1 MKITALQQNYMP
13 AFRAEKTVA
22 KSAQQNPAQSP
33 VYDKNPIK
41 KGGEKA
47 NAILATVVAGLGFGA
62 RLLFGILDDGNGA
75 DFLFGI
81 FGNASKKMN
90 QKAMLKNIPKGQ
102 QDFIRGLTSPPKPSA
117 MKVFGGA
124 IALMVGFVGVAALLY
139 TLYNT
144 PKAMYDAKVNTFKKG
159 KDMDVYIRGNAVE
172 KELYDQ
178 MNDKAKDA
186 DAQEKERLKLQ
197 YAKLQAAKNT
207 VPDFVKVAQPK

>member
-13 AFRAEKTVA
+13 AFKAEKTAA
-22 KSAQQNPAQSP
+22 KNAQQKPAHSP

-47 NAILATVVAGLGFGA
+47 NALLATAVAGMYFGG
-62 RLLFGILDDGNGA
+62 RLLLGILDSGDGA
-75 DFLFGI
+75 DFLFEI
-81 FGNASKKMN
+81 FGKASKKLN
-90 QKAMLKNIPKGQ
+90 KKVNPNPPMLKVI
-102 QDFIRGLTSPPKPSA
+102 
-117 MKVFGGA
+117 GGA
-124 IALMVGFVGVAALLY
+124 VALMVGFVGAAAFLY

-172 KELYDQ
+172 KELYNQ

-207 VPDFVKVAQPK
+207 VPDFVKVK

>member
-1 MKITALQQNYMP
+1 MSITALKQNYMP
-13 AFRAEKTVA
+13 TFKAEKATA
-22 KSAQQNPAQSP
+22 KSAQQKPAQSP

-41 KGGEKA
+41 KGGERA
-47 NAILATVVAGLGFGA
+47 NALLATAVAGMYFGG
-62 RLLFGILDDGNGA
+62 RLLFGILDSGDGA
-75 DFLFGI
+75 DFLFEF
-81 FGNASKKMN
+81 FGKASKKLN
-90 QKAMLKNIPKGQ
+90 QK
-102 QDFIRGLTSPPKPSA
+102 GLPPNSAKPSA
-117 MKVFGGA
+117 LKIAGGA
-124 IALMVGFVGVAALLY
+124 VALMVGFVGAAAFLY

-172 KELYDQ
+172 KELYNQ

-207 VPDFVKVAQPK
+207 VPDFVKVK